1 MELIFYYFSESIF
14 RNRLYMPKVLFL
26 IPYPLNS
33 APSQRFRFEQYI
45 HLLKANNIVPVF
57 QSFIGQETWS
67 ILYSKGNLYLKI
79 NGFFSGFFR
88 RITLLTTAFR
98 YEYVFIHREASPVGP
113 PVFEWFFAKVLRRK
127 IIYDFDDAIWMAQ
140 TGKENFLTKVAKN
153 PGKVNKIIKWSYK
166 ISCGNSYLKNH
177 AQEFNKNV
185 MINPT
190 TIDTEG
196 LHFKLKD
203 QNTDEVV
210 IGWTGTHSTMIYL
223 EQAIPFLRK
232 LYQIKEFKLLVIS
245 NQKPD
250 FEFPQMKF
258 VKWNEQTEQEDL
270 LAMNIG
276 IMPLADNEWTRGK
289 CGFKALQYMALGIP
303 ALVSPVGVNTEIV
316 DHGINGFVCDSEID
330 WLKHLTDLIDN
341 AQLRSEMGKK
351 AREKIVNKYSVKS
364 NQENFLSLFS

>member
-1 MELIFYYFSESIF
+1 
-14 RNRLYMPKVLFL
+14 MPKVLFL

-45 HLLKANNIVPVF
+45 HLLKINNIEPVF
-57 QSFIGQETWS
+57 QSFIGMHTWK
-67 ILYSKGNLYLKI
+67 IMYHKGNLYLKI
-79 NGFFSGFFR
+79 SGFLAGFFKRLIVLFGTSK
-88 RITLLTTAFR
+88 
-98 YEYVFIHREASPVGP
+98 YQYVFIHREASPIGP
-113 PVFEWFFAKVLRRK
+113 PVFEWILAKVLK
-127 IIYDFDDAIWMAQ
+127 KKLIYDFDDAIWIAQ

-166 ISCGNSYLKNH
+166 VSCGNAYLKNH
-177 AQEFNKNV
+177 ALEFNKNTI
-185 MINPT
+185 INPT

-203 QNTDEVV
+203 QNTDKVI
-210 IGWTGTHSTMIYL
+210 IGWTGTHSTMMYL

-250 FEFPQMKF
+250 FEFPEMEF
-258 VKWNEQTEQEDL
+258 VKWNGSTEQDDL
-270 LAMNIG
+270 LRMNIG

-289 CGFKALQYMALGIP
+289 CGFKALQYLALGIP
-303 ALVSPVGVNTEIV
+303 AVVSSVGVNTEIIEQ
-316 DHGINGFVCDSEID
+316 GINGFVCDSEAD
-330 WLKHLTDLIDN
+330 WLKYLLDLINN

-351 AREKIVNKYSVKS
+351 AREKVVNNYSVKS